1 VEGKLIICKHDSLIC
16 SLLFA
21 AKMKDKSDVS
31 SKLEAKWKSASENA
45 IESGENHQPFLE
57 GQRTV
62 KYAPLYRQVRLSLF
76 LGVCWRIL
84 IGAT

>member
-1 VEGKLIICKHDSLIC
+1 
-16 SLLFA
+16 
-21 AKMKDKSDVS
+21 MKDKSDVS

-76 LGVCWRIL
+76 LGFVGEFLWGQLEMEMYCAVFESKMKI
-84 IGAT
+84 